1 MTRFESRGL
10 LVLINTLIAIISG
23 SILVIKQP
31 DSWQGLT
38 LLVAGFVTG
47 WFSYRHLKFNKQATP
62 EEKAIIE
69 KQEEKTRTKITI
81 WLMAFYI
88 IVAILAVIAVG
99 VGLILN
105 ASMGGELGHTII
117 RYAVYIGAG
126 TATLFLGFLVFFA

>member
-31 DSWQGLT
+31 DSWQGLA

-47 WFSYRHLKFNKQATP
+47 WFSYRHLKFNRQATP

-126 TATLFLGFLVFFA
+126 TATLFLGSLVFFA

>member
-1 MTRFESRGL
+1 MTRFELRGL
-10 LVLINTLIAIISG
+10 LVLIITLIAIISG
-23 SILVIKQP
+23 SILVVKQP
-31 DSWQGLT
+31 DSWQGLA
-38 LLVAGFVTG
+38 LLVGGFVTG
-47 WFSYRHLKFNKQATP
+47 WFSYRHLKFNRQAMP

-81 WLMAFYI
+81 WLMAFYL